1 MLLPVMITVGS
12 HILGWELI
20 DLDIVLQVRARLWFT
35 AAIVQMQLRVQLRI
49 VANTATWSH
58 VAICSDTRRRVS

>member
-20 DLDIVLQVRARLWFT
+20 DLDIVLQVRARLRFT
-35 AAIVQMQLRVQLRI
+35 AVIVQM
-49 VANTATWSH
+49 
-58 VAICSDTRRRVS
+58 